1 MGEVQFWLAE
11 LDRYGNPKLVD
22 GAHQERS
29 RAEEAATIIRRLG
42 LAGDRLFAVAEVHLS
57 ELTGA
62 HPPVNEEAIKALN
75 AIGLSPAV
83 QQPTQRAEGE

>member
-1 MGEVQFWLAE
+1 MAEVQFWLAE

-42 LAGDRLFAVAEVHLS
+42 LAMDRRFAVAEVRLS
-57 ELTGA
+57 GLTGE
-62 HPPVNEEAIKALN
+62 HGPLNEEAIQTLN
-75 AIGLSPAV
+75 DIGLRPK
-83 QQPTQRAEGE
+83 PTQATPNAHE